1 MNKLYIY
8 FFLGLVALP
17 LAGFSGGMITSEK
30 VHAAT
35 KSGKKGSS
43 ATFYG
48 RLWVQYDNADA
59 SDSDDHSPRTLFV
72 SPRVIPRFR
81 LWVCV
86 GLCL

>member
-8 FFLGLVALP
+8 FLGLVALP

-43 ATFYG
+43 ATF
-48 RLWVQYDNADA
+48 W
-59 SDSDDHSPRTLFV
+59 
-72 SPRVIPRFR
+72 
-81 LWVCV
+81 
-86 GLCL
+86 

>member
-35 KSGKKGSS
+35 KSVKKAQITQLLITAKYHHYEMMKG
-43 ATFYG
+43 
-48 RLWVQYDNADA
+48 WVELD
-59 SDSDDHSPRTLFV
+59 
-72 SPRVIPRFR
+72 
-81 LWVCV
+81 
-86 GLCL
+86 

>member
-35 KSGKKGSS
+35 KSVKKGSS
-43 ATFYG
+43 ATCYG
-48 RLWVQYDNADA
+48 SLWVQD
-59 SDSDDHSPRTLFV
+59 DSSVNSTSNKSKITSLRDDEGIG
-72 SPRVIPRFR
+72 RV
-81 LWVCV
+81 
-86 GLCL
+86 G

>member
-43 ATFYG
+43 ATFMVGYG
-48 RLWVQYDNADA
+48 SSMIAQITQLLITAKYHHYEMMKGWVELD
-59 SDSDDHSPRTLFV
+59 
-72 SPRVIPRFR
+72 
-81 LWVCV
+81 
-86 GLCL
+86 